1 MKKIF
6 YLASHDYISSPEP
19 RKCSLVRSVK
29 MADGRVLYEVEIFP
43 PLPKSLIDAE
53 NDVKT
58 IFFAGCS
65 GNASLADIGK
75 QVIMVDIYHIPQ
87 PKDDIETD
95 MIVRIGV
102 GTLHSNHDEALKY
115 SP

>member
-1 MKKIF
+1 
-6 YLASHDYISSPEP
+6 
-19 RKCSLVRSVK
+19 
-29 MADGRVLYEVEIFP
+29 MADGRVLHEVDIFP
-43 PLPKSLIDAE
+43 PLPKSLMDAE

-58 IFFAGCS
+58 IFLAFCS

-75 QVIMVDIYHIPQ
+75 TAIMVDIYHIPE
-87 PKDDIETD
+87 PKDDIEPD

-102 GTLHSNHDEALKY
+102 GTLHSSHDEALKY